1 MKEDDSNEK
10 TEKLINTVSLL
21 AEKMTKIEEFINKQA
36 QENEKSIHKSE
47 ASKVEGRSRI
57 SGFV

>member
-36 QENEKSIHKSE
+36 QENEKSIHKTE

-57 SGFV
+57 SGIV